1 VVVAEAGD
9 MTWRAVLGWW
19 IAAIVLVA
27 ILVGWERLRP
37 AAGAGARSTVRA
49 VFTDAIP
56 GGSSVTPLRDAAAW
70 PTGDAGEV
78 RIERDGD
85 PVLRFTRTDDGGWT
99 QVEPVSFPVDPFS
112 MERTIALMRTL
123 TARDVLDPDDPDAT
137 PALLGFA
144 PPAARV
150 TLQWPDGETVAME
163 LGRRGIGGRAYARVA
178 GDPRVLVI
186 DAELHERAV
195 TADPREW
202 RERSIFGDVTVDTA
216 SAVSLQI
223 GRQRIELARDG
234 RRWRMSEPYRTRVNP
249 VLLDELIGRVA
260 TAAVAGFVLD
270 RPDDL
275 GRFGLAPSPEADLRV
290 TVQTPG
296 QAERTVRLRIGATAG
311 ANTLDRYGLIDDRPV
326 VVRVPG
332 ALIQAIAR
340 RPAEWAE
347 PTATGVRPAD
357 VGRMRLLR
365 TDPATEIVL
374 DRDGEQWTIAVGA
387 GGAAPGEPRPLTGA
401 GAVRL
406 LDLMA
411 DVRAPG
417 VRSGSLAANASTA
430 VVLEDFSG
438 RPLHTVRIA
447 RDATGE
453 FWLMDAGDGLLRE
466 YPGGIEPPLDVAA
479 LEQPRLGG

>member
-1 VVVAEAGD
+1 
-9 MTWRAVLGWW
+9 MTWRAVLSWW

-37 AAGAGARSTVRA
+37 AAGAGARSPVRA
-49 VFTDAIP
+49 VFTNAAG
-56 GGSSVTPLRDAAAW
+56 GGSSATPLRDAPAW
-70 PTGDAGEV
+70 PSGDATEV
-78 RIERDGD
+78 LIERDGD
-85 PVLRFTRTDDGGWT
+85 PALRFARTAGGGWT
-99 QVEPVSFPVDPFS
+99 QLEPVPYPVDPFS
-112 MERTIALMRTL
+112 MERTIALLRTL
-123 TARDVLDPDDPDAT
+123 TARDVIDADDPDAT
-137 PALLGFA
+137 PELLGFA
-144 PPAARV
+144 PPQARV
-150 TLQWPDGETVAME
+150 TLQWPDAGTVAVE
-163 LGRRGIGGRAYARVA
+163 LGRRGIGGRAYARIA

-195 TADPREW
+195 TMDPREW
-202 RERSIFGDVTVDTA
+202 RDRSIFGDVTVDTA
-216 SAVSLQI
+216 SSISLQI
-223 GRQRIELARDG
+223 GTLRTELARDG
-234 RRWRMSEPYRTRVNP
+234 RRWRMSEPFRTRVNP
-249 VLLDELIGRVA
+249 MLLDELIGRVA
-260 TAAVAGFVLD
+260 TAVVGGFVLD
-270 RPDDL
+270 QPDDL
-275 GRFGLAPSPEADLRV
+275 GRFGLSPSPEADLRV
-290 TVQTPG
+290 TIQAPG
-296 QAERTVRLRIGATAG
+296 LEPRTVRLRIGATAG
-311 ANTLDRYGLIDDRPV
+311 ANTFDRYGLIDDRPV

-357 VGRMRLLR
+357 VGRVRLLR

-374 DRDGEQWTIAVGA
+374 EREGEGWTIAVGEE
-387 GGAAPGEPRPLTGA
+387 GASPGAVRPLTGD
-401 GAVRL
+401 GASRL

-417 VRSGSLAANASTA
+417 VRSGSLSPTASTA

-447 RDATGE
+447 PDPTGD

-479 LEQPRLGG
+479 LELARLGG